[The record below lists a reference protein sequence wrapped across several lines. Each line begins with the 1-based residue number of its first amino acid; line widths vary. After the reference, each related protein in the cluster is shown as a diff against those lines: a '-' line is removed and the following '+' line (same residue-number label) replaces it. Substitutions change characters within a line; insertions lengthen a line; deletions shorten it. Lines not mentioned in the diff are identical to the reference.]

1 MMSSAVE
8 DLIQS
13 GRLRAVFQP
22 VVELDG
28 GAVVG
33 YEALVR
39 GPTGDELEYPG
50 ALFDA
55 ARRVGRLV
63 ELDRA
68 SRATAIECALDHGMP
83 EPQSLFLNAEPETL
97 ALDVLTRNAGISD
110 RAVAELRPVVEVTER
125 ALAERPAELVH
136 AVSEL
141 RERGIGI
148 ALDDVGA
155 DPRSLAFMP
164 LLRPDVIKLDMSVV
178 QSPPTADIYEVVTA
192 VQAHAERTGAAVLAE
207 GVETEEHLIQARS
220 FGATLAQGYYFGR
233 PGDLAHGNGAA
244 TTPGSLPRLLM
255 PGTNTATTPLALI
268 GEAGDLRIA
277 TFELMTA
284 IATTFE
290 RHASRL
296 GESGILLLCV
306 PHPEWITTANITHWA
321 ELSSRLAFAGIMGP
335 GMKRE
340 PAPGV
345 RGAAVDRSDPVARE
359 LSMVALGPH
368 FAAATSARD
377 LTGTG
382 PLGER
387 RFEFGVTYE
396 RSVAIAAARCLIARI
411 GRAA

>member
-1 MMSSAVE
+1 MSAIQ
-8 DLIQS
+8 DLIDS
-13 GRLRAVFQP
+13 RGLRAVFQP

-28 GAVVG
+28 GAIVG

-39 GPTGDELEYPG
+39 GPAGSDLEFPG
-50 ALFDA
+50 TLFEA
-55 ARRVGRLV
+55 ARGAGRLV
-63 ELDRA
+63 ELDRC
-68 SRATAIECALDHGMP
+68 SRATAIEVALDHGLP

-110 RAVAELRPVVEVTER
+110 RAVADLRPVVEVTER
-125 ALAERPAELVH
+125 ALSERPAELVH

-178 QSPPTADIYEVVTA
+178 QSPPTADTYEVVTA

-207 GVETEEHLIQARS
+207 GVETEEHLHQARS
-220 FGATLAQGYYFGR
+220 FGATLAQGYFFGR
-233 PGDLAHGNGAA
+233 PGELGSGDGEP
-244 TTPGSLPRLLM
+244 TPGSLPRLLM
-255 PGTNTATTPLALI
+255 PGTNAATTPLALI
-268 GEAGDLRIA
+268 GEAGDLRTA

-284 IATTFE
+284 IGTTFE

-296 GESGILLLCV
+296 GESGILLACI
-306 PHPEWITTANITHWA
+306 PHATWMTDGNLIHWA

-335 GMKRE
+335 DMKRE

-345 RGAAVDRSDPVARE
+345 RGAAIERSDPVARE

-368 FAAATSARD
+368 FAAATAGRD
-377 LTGTG
+377 LTGSG
-382 PLGER
+382 PLAER